1 MSKKEKNRGK
11 KGYPDTMQWRL
22 EKLKNRR
29 KSSITQANKIYGEL
43 QPQAMFW
50 YFFCWKLECN
60 YHLRHKATY
69 INICIYCHR
78 EQISSTLSDP
88 PMGSGLWCHFFKKNT
103 DAVRRLR
110 HQPTSIKAVR
120 VGQKKKNGTTYAKP
134 WEGTGVFLAPWK
146 QKNCQK
152 SQPAVL

>member
-1 MSKKEKNRGK
+1 
-11 KGYPDTMQWRL
+11 MQWRL

-60 YHLRHKATY
+60 YHLRHKAAY
-69 INICIYCHR
+69 INIYIYCHR

-88 PMGSGLWCHFFKKNT
+88 PMGFGLWCHFFKKNT

-120 VGQKKKNGTTYAKP
+120 FGQKKKMERHTQSLGKGPAFFSPPENRRTVKKVNQRFFKDGGVGGTAKKRP
-134 WEGTGVFLAPWK
+134 
-146 QKNCQK
+146 
-152 SQPAVL
+152 